1 MYGKITVFSAPQS
14 QLSALTFG
22 RFDSGSTLPPAFDDS
37 LRPERLWAGYMDR
50 PLVPENL
57 GAPEALDPQSH
68 RSLDDWNTFH
78 ESGTRLVKYLKH
90 VGYNGLM
97 LSVLADGSTIYPSRV
112 LEPTPRYDTGV
123 FFGSGQDPRRK
134 DALEMFFRLFDRE
147 QLTLIPALQF
157 AAPLPEIEAL
167 ERAGGTDAV
176 GLQWIGVNG
185 RPQQPADAS
194 AGAGYNL
201 LDPRVQQ
208 AMLAAV
214 REVVSRYAGHPSFG
228 GVALQLSPETY
239 AQLPAGSGGFDDQ
252 TVARFEQATAT
263 RVPGEGA
270 ERFAARARYFD
281 GPGRQAWLDWRSR
294 VVADFHRRIEQ
305 EIAARHP
312 EAKLYLAGGTM
323 LDDERLR
330 LRPTLPRR
338 QSSTKCSRKSAW
350 T

>member
-78 ESGTRLVKYLKH
+78 ECGTRLVKYLKH

-157 AAPLPEIEAL
+157 ASPLPETRSAQARRRNRRSGAAMDRCQWPSPAAGRRL
-167 ERAGGTDAV
+167 GGRRLQPARSARAAGHASRGARGRRAG
-176 GLQWIGVNG
+176 
-185 RPQQPADAS
+185 
-194 AGAGYNL
+194 
-201 LDPRVQQ
+201 
-208 AMLAAV
+208 M
-214 REVVSRYAGHPSFG
+214 
-228 GVALQLSPETY
+228 
-239 AQLPAGSGGFDDQ
+239 
-252 TVARFEQATAT
+252 
-263 RVPGEGA
+263 
-270 ERFAARARYFD
+270 
-281 GPGRQAWLDWRSR
+281 
-294 VVADFHRRIEQ
+294 RRILRS
-305 EIAARHP
+305 AAWRCSFRRKP
-312 EAKLYLAGGTM
+312 TPSCPPDPAASTI
-323 LDDERLR
+323 
-330 LRPTLPRR
+330 RP
-338 QSSTKCSRKSAW
+338 
-350 T
+350 